1 MAKRRKGNHEEVMLI
16 PFLDILCSLIGI
28 LVLIIV
34 VLCVANTRQTQ
45 GRTPD
50 EVARAGKFASL
61 SKELKSLDK
70 QIKDLESMKSKLE
83 SQQADADKK
92 QKITVTTT
100 DRWPEK
106 HERLIHMADYLFEID
121 TGFAEMEEYGTVL

>member
-1 MAKRRKGNHEEVMLI
+1 MDHYFDTEAMEAWKNEAKIHE
-16 PFLDILCSLIGI
+16 
-28 LVLIIV
+28 
-34 VLCVANTRQTQ
+34 NTIRN
-45 GRTPD
+45 PP
-50 EVARAGKFASL
+50 
-61 SKELKSLDK
+61 KE
-70 QIKDLESMKSKLE
+70 EG
-83 SQQADADKK
+83 ADADKK